1 MNLTELMNK
10 TKQVKFKNRKR
21 VGRGPGSGN
30 GKTSGRGHRG
40 QNVRSGGK
48 VRPGFEGGQMPLYRR
63 LPKKGF
69 KNARHKKEY
78 FVVNVSTLMKSF
90 EKDSTVDISSLEEK
104 RILKNRG
111 RMPVKILGQGELNI
125 PLTVKA
131 HAFSKSAEEKIT
143 KAGGKIEVV

>member
-1 MNLTELMNK
+1 MNITELMKK
-10 TKQVKFKNRKR
+10 TKQVKYKNRKR

-30 GKTSGRGHRG
+30 GKTAGRGHRG

-78 FVVNVSTLMKSF
+78 YVINVCVLMKSF
-90 EKDSTVDISSLEEK
+90 EKDSLVDIPALEEK
-104 RILKNRG
+104 KLLKNRG
-111 RMPVKILGQGELNI
+111 RMPVKILGQGDI
-125 PLTVKA
+125 TVPLTVKA
-131 HAFSKSAEEKIT
+131 NAFSKSAEEKIT